1 MSGDAVWVAVDGYTK
16 ATPLGN
22 AAIGEAYGVEWTQAF
37 LGIMP
42 GSLGETSTLAI
53 LIAGALLC
61 ATRIASWRVMAGVF
75 LGMTLTASLFN
86 MIPSSNPMFAMPFYW
101 HLVLGGFAFGA
112 IFMATDPVSAAM
124 TDTGRWYYGILIG
137 FMCVLIRVVNPA
149 FPEGMMLA
157 ILFGNLF
164 APLMDHFVVQ
174 SNIKRRLAR
183 G

>member
-1 MSGDAVWVAVDGYTK
+1 
-16 ATPLGN
+16 
-22 AAIGEAYGVEWTQAF
+22 
-37 LGIMP
+37 
-42 GSLGETSTLAI
+42 
-53 LIAGALLC
+53 
-61 ATRIASWRVMAGVF
+61 
-75 LGMTLTASLFN
+75 
-86 MIPSSNPMFAMPFYW
+86 MIPSSNPMFDMPFYW

-112 IFMATDPVSAAM
+112 IFMATDPVSSAM